1 MAVHRWVN
9 KYRVPLPQSDVISEV
24 KPGQQIAKCITEI
37 QEQIT
42 EIQKQIDVL
51 AVIPSNANK
60 SKWMVLTMSADN
72 ATAVDNP
79 DLWSVDWVRAHA

>member
-9 KYRVPLPQSDVISEV
+9 KYRVPLPQSGVISEV

-42 EIQKQIDVL
+42 EIQEQIDGHVARGHDYSDFAFGYSISG
-51 AVIPSNANK
+51 AVVGERGQVWYGTGAIFGS
-60 SKWMVLTMSADN
+60 
-72 ATAVDNP
+72 
-79 DLWSVDWVRAHA
+79 

>member
-1 MAVHRWVN
+1 MGAQARTYYGNYLKLEPTTGANVSRTAVWG
-9 KYRVPLPQSDVISEV
+9 KLDVAEGEG
-24 KPGQQIAKCITEI
+24 KG
-37 QEQIT
+37 
-42 EIQKQIDVL
+42 DDL
-51 AVIPSNANK
+51 PSNANK

>member
-37 QEQIT
+37 QEQI
-42 EIQKQIDVL
+42 DVL
-51 AVIPSNANK
+51 AEGAVPPRPDAVNNY
-60 SKWMVLTMSADN
+60 VLMCIAGVVQWVQ
-72 ATAVDNP
+72 TAEFACP
-79 DLWSVDWVRAHA
+79 E